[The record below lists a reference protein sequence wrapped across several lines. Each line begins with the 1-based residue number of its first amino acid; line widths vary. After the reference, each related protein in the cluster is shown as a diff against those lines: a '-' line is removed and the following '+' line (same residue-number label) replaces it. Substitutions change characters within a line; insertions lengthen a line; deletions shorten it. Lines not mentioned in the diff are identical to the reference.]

1 MPSPKSSGSKKGS
14 PAKKSPDKSKKK
26 SPKGDADKKGASEAP
41 VEEEE
46 LVVPVP
52 EGIMHRRLRF
62 LLETKLKTDV
72 DFIVGPEHSTST
84 ISAHKCMLAAE
95 SPIFEKLFTECDEW
109 KLNNIKQREEE
120 ARKLREE
127 EREMEL
133 AIQNAGS
140 PKSKK
145 SPDAKEKKGSPGNK
159 SPGKKSPRKSTEKKS
174 PKSESKGSPKKSP
187 KSKGG
192 SKGSSPKKGSP
203 GKGGKASPKGGKG
216 SPTQAGEKEIDF
228 YKDIVI
234 GADVIRVQDVHPLGF
249 YRLLR
254 YVYYDEM
261 SFTGVVGTLRTLY
274 AARKYCFYDLAR
286 ACVNYLENNVC
297 IEHVLKL
304 LKASFDFNEP
314 RLRKLCMRL
323 IINDTFEVL
332 KRPEFKDVHRD
343 LVVQILKQD
352 VLNIR
357 EIELF
362 DQVMHWAENECD
374 RIGIPVTAMN
384 QRIALG
390 NHNFAHIRFPT
401 ILPHEFATHVVE
413 SGALRTDEIISI
425 LQYHITGRK
434 PKVPYS
440 CKTRR
445 RPCLDLSPLDNASI
459 AFSEQTD
466 VTFLVYTGNPRR
478 AHSFR
483 DIYIPA
489 GVLPP
494 VKTLL
499 IKERQRTGSPPGRFH
514 LTDDEFE
521 EVDAN
526 IKHLARLYS
535 EREHFEFTKSHLA
548 LMRTH
553 YK

>member
-1 MPSPKSSGSKKGS
+1 MPSPKSGSPGKGSKKGS
-14 PAKKSPDKSKKK
+14 PDKSKSKK
-26 SPKGDADKKGASEAP
+26 SPKADADKKNVPEPPA
-41 VEEEE
+41 EEEE

-52 EGIMHRRLRF
+52 EGVMHRRMRF

-72 DFIVGPEHSTST
+72 EFLVGPEHTQSS
-84 ISAHKCMLAAE
+84 IKAHKCMLAAE
-95 SPIFEKLFTECDEW
+95 SPVFEQLFTDCEEW
-109 KLNNIKQREEE
+109 KVNNIKQCEEE
-120 ARKLREE
+120 ARKIREA

-133 AIQNAGS
+133 AVQNAAT
-140 PKSKK
+140 PKAKK
-145 SPDAKEKKGSPGNK
+145 SPDKKDKKGSPGKSSGGKSPEK
-159 SPGKKSPRKSTEKKS
+159 SPGKKSDKKS
-174 PKSESKGSPKKSP
+174 PEESPKKSP
-187 KSKGG
+187 KSKSG
-192 SKGSSPKKGSP
+192 KEKSPNKGSP
-203 GKGGKASPKGGKG
+203 GKSSKGSGKGGSG
-216 SPTQAGEKEIDF
+216 SPPPAPDSKVNF
-228 YKDIVI
+228 YKDEVI
-234 GADVIRVQDVHPLGF
+234 GEDIIRIQDVHPLGF

-261 SFTGVVGTLRTLY
+261 VFTGVVGTLRTLY
-274 AARKYCFYDLAR
+274 AARKYCFYELAR

-314 RLRKLCMRL
+314 RLRSLCMRL

-332 KRPEFKDVHRD
+332 KRAEFKDVHRD
-343 LVVQILKQD
+343 LIVQILQQD

-362 DQVMHWAENECD
+362 DQVMHWAENECE

-390 NHNFAHIRFPT
+390 NHNFANIRFPT

-413 SGALRTDEIISI
+413 SGALKTDEIISI

-445 RPCLDLSPLDNASI
+445 RPCLDLSPLDNASV

-466 VTFLVYTGNPRR
+466 VTFLVYSGNMRR

-483 DIYIPA
+483 DIYIPEA
-489 GVLPP
+489 ILPP
-494 VKTLL
+494 TKTVL
-499 IKERQRTGSPPGRFH
+499 IKERQRSGSPPARFH
-514 LTDDEFE
+514 LTDDEFD

-526 IKHLARLYS
+526 IKHLARLYW
-535 EREHFEFTKSHLA
+535 ERLHFEYGKQHLA
-548 LMRTH
+548 VMRTH

>member
-1 MPSPKSSGSKKGS
+1 MPSPKSASPDKSSKKGS
-14 PAKKSPDKSKKK
+14 PDKNKSKK
-26 SPKGDADKKGASEAP
+26 SPKAEADKKNAP
-41 VEEEE
+41 EQPIEEEE

-52 EGIMHRRLRF
+52 EGVMHKRMRF

-72 DFIVGPEHSTST
+72 EFLVGPEHAQSS
-84 ISAHKCMLAAE
+84 IKAHKCMLAAE
-95 SPIFEKLFTECDEW
+95 SPVFEKLFADCEEW
-109 KLNNIKQREEE
+109 KVNTIKKREEE

-133 AIQNAGS
+133 AAQNAS
-140 PKSKK
+140 TPKTKK
-145 SPDAKEKKGSPGNK
+145 SPDKKDQKGSPGK
-159 SPGKKSPRKSTEKKS
+159 SPGKKSPGQKSPDKKSDKKS
-174 PKSESKGSPKKSP
+174 PKDSPKKSP
-187 KSKGG
+187 TPKSGKD
-192 SKGSSPKKGSP
+192 KSPKKV
-203 GKGGKASPKGGKG
+203 
-216 SPTQAGEKEIDF
+216 
-228 YKDIVI
+228 VI
-234 GADVIRVQDVHPLGF
+234 CSDKHFLN
-249 YRLLR
+249 R
-254 YVYYDEM
+254 YIYYDEM
-261 SFTGVVGTLRTLY
+261 VFTGVVGTLRTLY

-314 RLRKLCMRL
+314 RLRSLCMRL

-332 KRPEFKDVHRD
+332 KRAEFKDVHRD
-343 LVVQILKQD
+343 LIVQILQQD

-362 DQVMHWAENECD
+362 DQVMHWAENECE

-390 NHNFAHIRFPT
+390 NHNFANIRFPT

-413 SGALRTDEIISI
+413 SGALKTDEIISI

-445 RPCLDLSPLDNASI
+445 RPCLDLSPLDNASV

-466 VTFLVYTGNPRR
+466 VTFLVYSGNIRR

-483 DIYIPA
+483 DIYIPE
-489 GVLPP
+489 VILPP
-494 VKTLL
+494 VKTAL
-499 IKERQRTGSPPGRFH
+499 IKERQRTGSPPARFH
-514 LTDDEFE
+514 LTDDEFD

-526 IKHLARLYS
+526 IKHLARLYH
-535 EREHFEFTKSHLA
+535 ERLHFEYGKQHMA
-548 LMRTH
+548 IMRTH

>member
-1 MPSPKSSGSKKGS
+1 MPSPKS
-14 PAKKSPDKSKKK
+14 KKS
-26 SPKGDADKKGASEAP
+26 SPKDKASPNRDADKKTNAAEPPA
-41 VEEEE
+41 EEEE

-52 EGIMHRRLRF
+52 EGIMHRRMRF

-72 DFIVGPEHSTST
+72 DFIVGPETTQTT

-95 SPIFEKLFTECDEW
+95 SPIFEKLFVDCEEW
-109 KLNNIKQREEE
+109 KTNQIKQREEE
-120 ARKLREE
+120 ARMIREE
-127 EREMEL
+127 EREREV
-133 AIQNAGS
+133 AILNAS
-140 PKSKK
+140 AAKK
-145 SPDAKEKKGSPGNK
+145 SPETKGKKGSPGK
-159 SPGKKSPRKSTEKKS
+159 SSPEKKNPKKSPDKS
-174 PKSESKGSPKKSP
+174 PRSSKGSPKKSGG
-187 KSKGG
+187 KGA
-192 SKGSSPKKGSP
+192 SPKTASP
-203 GKGGKASPKGGKG
+203 GKSGKASPAVEGKA
-216 SPTQAGEKEIDF
+216 PDF
-228 YKDIVI
+228 YKDVVV
-234 GADVIRVQDVHPLGF
+234 GADTIRVNDVHPLGF

-254 YVYYDEM
+254 YIYYDEM
-261 SFTGVVGTLRTLY
+261 VFTGVVGTIRTLY

-304 LKASFDFNEP
+304 LKTSFDFNEP
-314 RLRKLCMRL
+314 RLRNLCMRL

-362 DQVMHWAENECD
+362 DQVMHWAENECE
-374 RIGIPVTAMN
+374 RIGLSVTATN

-390 NHNFAHIRFPT
+390 NHNFALIRFPT
-401 ILPHEFATHVVE
+401 ILAHEFATHVVA
-413 SGALRTDEIISI
+413 SGALRSDEIIAI
-425 LQYHITGRK
+425 LQYYITGRK
-434 PKVPYS
+434 PNVPYS

-466 VTFLVYTGNPRR
+466 VTFLVYTENLRR

-483 DIYIPA
+483 DIYVPA
-489 GVLPP
+489 ELLPP
-494 VKTLL
+494 VKKVL
-499 IKERQRTGSPPGRFH
+499 IRERGRTGSPPGRFH
-514 LTDDEFE
+514 LSDDEHE
-521 EVDAN
+521 EVMMN
-526 IKHLARLYS
+526 LRHLARLHT
-535 EREHFEFTKSHLA
+535 EREHFEFSKQHLA

-553 YK
+553 YN